1 MAIVHQLN
9 KKTGV
14 TYVYESYSYRDKTT
28 KQPRAKRKLI
38 GRLASETGEIVPTR
52 KRSADVTTS
61 GRKDVDTTAAEA
73 SPSASSTLAMLKEK
87 DQTIREL
94 RAEINR
100 LKREREQLASELHAI
115 SEKPMR

>member
-38 GRLASETGEIVPTR
+38 GRLDNETGEIVPTR

-61 GRKDVDTTAAEA
+61 SPRDVDTTIAE
-73 SPSASSTLAMLKEK
+73 SLPSSSSTFDMLKEK

-100 LKREREQLASELHAI
+100 LKREREQLASELRVI
-115 SEKPMR
+115 SEKLML

>member
-38 GRLASETGEIVPTR
+38 GRLDNETGEIIPTR
-52 KRSADVTTS
+52 KKSKSVTTTAQ
-61 GRKDVDTTAAEA
+61 DTVDTTDTKK
-73 SPSASSTLAMLKEK
+73 SPSLTSALEMLKEK
-87 DQTIREL
+87 DQIIREL
-94 RAEINR
+94 RAEVNR
-100 LKREREQLASELHAI
+100 LKKERGQLASELRVI
-115 SEKPMR
+115 SEKLMQ